1 MTFLGSLTFGLGL
14 FEGAGLD
21 FLSVFLAML
30 FNNQAD
36 QLGKEVVKT
45 ADEST
50 GDQTDADDYQG
61 QFDYLLS
68 GWPDDFF

>member
-1 MTFLGSLTFGLGL
+1 M
-14 FEGAGLD
+14 
-21 FLSVFLAML
+21 SVFLAML